1 MKEERRN
8 RIDGIWKT
16 WKKRKESGK
25 MKEET
30 GKAEEERRDR
40 KLLLPFTVTNN
51 ITSTI
56 YVVSNGG
63 RTRRRLWAQEINTTH
78 LQAKKRVT
86 RFGRQTPSPSG
97 KGWKSWYYSVADAA
111 SDCASSDA
119 CKILRLHSKNEW
131 RTWLHIEKVFLWTS
145 TVNSWSLPLCF
156 WAFPARDFLLARK

>member
-1 MKEERRN
+1 MKYERLERREKKQE
-8 RIDGIWKT
+8 R
-16 WKKRKESGK
+16 WKKKQERRKK
-25 MKEET
+25 K
-30 GKAEEERRDR
+30 EERRDR

-51 ITSTI
+51 ITSAI
-56 YVVSNGG
+56 YVVSNDG
-63 RTRRRLWAQEINTTH
+63 RTRRRLWAQH